1 MEKMKRKC
9 FTLDKQTEELI
20 DKILAY
26 SKVSTAS
33 ELIRVLIEGEAVRLG
48 IISSDVAPTKMDDTD
63 FTELYK
69 KFSMLL
75 TIAKS
80 ADDKL
85 YCLLDSFNNFLVYIE
100 PEKTVP
106 YRSMDTE
113 LNNSNSENIHSYLKH
128 SQRNLDEKKHRA
140 TLNK

>member
-33 ELIRVLIEGEAVRLG
+33 ELIRILIEQEAVRLG
-48 IISSDVAPTKMDDTD
+48 IIQGKIVPTKNEDTD

-69 KFSMLL
+69 KLSMLL
-75 TIAKS
+75 TIVKS
-80 ADDKL
+80 TDDKL
-85 YCLLDSFNNFLVYIE
+85 YCLLDSFNSFLHFTE
-100 PEKTVP
+100 PEASVP
-106 YRSMDTE
+106 YQSIDTE
-113 LNNSNSENIHSYLKH
+113 LDKNNFENIHSYIKL
-128 SQRNLDEKKHRA
+128 SQKNLEEKKYRVQ
-140 TLNK
+140 LNK

>member
-1 MEKMKRKC
+1 MGNKIKRCISFDTK
-9 FTLDKQTEELI
+9 TDVLI
-20 DKILAY
+20 DQIMEISNAQNVSDLFRIL
-26 SKVSTAS
+26 VQQ
-33 ELIRVLIEGEAVRLG
+33 EAVRLG

-113 LNNSNSENIHSYLKH
+113 LNKSNSENIHSYLKY